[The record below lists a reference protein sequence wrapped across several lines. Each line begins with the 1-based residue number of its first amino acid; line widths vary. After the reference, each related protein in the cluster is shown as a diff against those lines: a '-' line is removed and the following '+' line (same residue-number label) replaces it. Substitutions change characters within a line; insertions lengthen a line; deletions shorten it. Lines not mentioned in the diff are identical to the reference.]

1 MEKGKQTHYS
11 MGSYVELDSRGAL
24 AGIMCPLREDPGG
37 LPKDPSRKGW
47 GCPLWNVVSVLSDHY
62 YLPSVFLPGL
72 YCLGIRLD
80 WSCKTVFHRAVPQ
93 GNCWEAEP
101 SFYLSR
107 GLQSQACPSLWAA
120 LLGAKETQ
128 RETLF
133 LLHSPGAT
141 AVPRQICWFR
151 RRVFLNMT
159 KAVIECDSFVKSSD
173 MILSNNA

>member
-1 MEKGKQTHYS
+1 

-37 LPKDPSRKGW
+37 LPQDLSGKGW
-47 GCPLWNVVSVLSDHY
+47 GCPPWNVVSVLREHY
-62 YLPSVFLPGL
+62 YLLIVFLPGL

-80 WSCKTVFHRAVPQ
+80 WSCKTVVHRAVPR

-101 SFYLSR
+101 SFSLSR

-120 LLGAKETQ
+120 LLGAKETPAGG
-128 RETLF
+128 LI
-133 LLHSPGAT
+133 PVT

-151 RRVFLNMT
+151 WRVFFNMAM
-159 KAVIECDSFVKSSD
+159 AVMERDLFVRRSD
-173 MILSNNA
+173 MALCNCAKIWDHG